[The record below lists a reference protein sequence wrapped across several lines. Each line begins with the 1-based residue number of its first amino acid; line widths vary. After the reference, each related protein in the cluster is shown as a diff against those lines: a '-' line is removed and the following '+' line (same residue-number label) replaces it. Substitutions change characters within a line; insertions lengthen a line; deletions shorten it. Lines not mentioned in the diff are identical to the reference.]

1 MAKTAAERQA
11 EFRAK
16 AKERGDERVNVVAN
30 ADTVKRLR
38 LFADFNEMTQA
49 QALDRMIDLLW
60 GTIPDAE
67 VEAMERHA
75 VTLEER
81 RRAKAAGDEKTLS
94 LF

>member
-81 RRAKAAGDEKTLS
+81 KQAKAVGDDKTLS